1 MMAFPAVE
9 AQFFIVPLMSPF
21 FGTCLIVMT
30 GGTCSIVVE
39 LGHML
44 FAESFIEVYAMTGF
58 TCLHFKA
65 FFRAF
70 VMACLTAHIICVGM
84 VSMLKNHS
92 TAGILQQN
100 TLWHGLFVCRQQI
113 SQHGYSGQNARQ
125 NGNCK
130 ITFLQRSPPDM
141 AIINNAT
148 GLDSAS
154 PAV

>member
-1 MMAFPAVE
+1 
-9 AQFFIVPLMSPF
+9 
-21 FGTCLIVMT
+21 
-30 GGTCSIVVE
+30 
-39 LGHML
+39 
-44 FAESFIEVYAMTGF
+44 
-58 TCLHFKA
+58 
-65 FFRAF
+65 
-70 VMACLTAHIICVGM
+70 
-84 VSMLKNHS
+84 MLKNHS

-154 PAV
+154 PAVWDTGIVVIYNSIKRCCEAGIACFIW